1 MRKLTAK
8 HSQPNIFT
16 SEADWAN
23 RKIDF
28 AEPTTSVKPFGKD
41 VAGMKNLSEYLSL
54 ESMTQRIEAMKAE
67 KLSDAEIRVRLE
79 NEGYGTNVI
88 DSVSSS
94 LLPSNQVDIAHFN

>member
-41 VAGMKNLSEYLSL
+41 FAGMKNLSEYLSL
-54 ESMTQRIEAMKAE
+54 ESMTRRIESMKAE
-67 KLSDAEIRVRLE
+67 KLSDAEIRIRLE
-79 NEGYGTNVI
+79 NEGYGTDVI

-94 LLPSNQVDIAHFN
+94 ILPSNQVEKAHFN